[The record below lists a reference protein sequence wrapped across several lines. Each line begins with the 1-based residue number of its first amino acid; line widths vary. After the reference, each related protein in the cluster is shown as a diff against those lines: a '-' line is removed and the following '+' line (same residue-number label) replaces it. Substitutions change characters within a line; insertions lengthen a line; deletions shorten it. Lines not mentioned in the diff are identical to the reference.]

1 MDKSALFERHRHAL
15 QQRLADLKA
24 ASGSAR
30 SGTRVDGTHRPSNR
44 GERAAVTS
52 QGYLAHGL
60 GLRAAEVEEALRQ
73 LSLVDEGPRTR
84 VSVGAVVT
92 VELED
97 GTVRRLAVLP
107 GGDGA
112 RVDQVEVVSLR
123 SPLVAP
129 LVGLEEGD
137 GAEVV
142 RAGHS
147 LDVEI
152 IEVR

>member
-1 MDKSALFERHRHAL
+1 MDKSALFERHRRAL
-15 QQRLADLKA
+15 HDRLVDLKA

-30 SGTRVDGTHRPSNR
+30 SGTRVDGTHRPANR

-73 LSLVDEGPRTR
+73 LGLVDEGPRVK

-92 VELED
+92 IELED

-112 RVDQVEVVSLR
+112 RVDGVEVVSLR

-129 LVGLEEGD
+129 LVGLEAGD
-137 GAEVV
+137 GAEVS
-142 RAGHS
+142 RAGQA

-152 IEVR
+152 IEVE